1 MTSSLNIVTGAKD
14 LQFKGPENSTWPNTI
29 TDRGCYDR
37 TSLSLYLECPPPTSL
52 MKNSTQISLIP
63 EYLGNVAVLQ
73 NSTQSVVFYQCCNN
87 SLCNNISLASP
98 GAPDSIVADAD
109 DIEAANFFGESPVV
123 QPLAG
128 SLEFMDL
135 IILAV
140 IALISI
146 SLGLVVDF
154 AATGRGPFKES

>member
-1 MTSSLNIVTGAKD
+1 MTSSLNNITGAKD

-37 TSLSLYLECPPPTSL
+37 TILSLYLECPPPMSL

-87 SLCNNISLASP
+87 SLCNNISLSSR
-98 GAPDSIVADAD
+98 GATDSFVADAD
-109 DIEAANFFGESPVV
+109 DIEAADFFGESPVV